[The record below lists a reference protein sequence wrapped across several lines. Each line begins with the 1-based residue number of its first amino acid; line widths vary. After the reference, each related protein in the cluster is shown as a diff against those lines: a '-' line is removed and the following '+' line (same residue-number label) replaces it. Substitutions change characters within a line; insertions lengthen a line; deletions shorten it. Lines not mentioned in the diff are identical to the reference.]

1 MPTPID
7 TVSYV
12 FHEWG
17 LGQYP
22 TKPRSEW
29 DVPQSPLVK
38 YIRDGIDVVGICV
51 YFFI

>member
-7 TVSYV
+7 TVSVV

-22 TKPRSEW
+22 TKPQAEW
-29 DVPQSPLVK
+29 DAPQPPQVK
-38 YIRDGIDVVGICV
+38 YVREVSM
-51 YFFI
+51 